1 MRLVNSYRFDLLLY
15 ALGFLPHVR
24 LDSTY
29 GTHGIVFILNL
40 LSMFFTIPRK
50 RYFLMSLELSKPTK
64 LNLNNKAAVAE
75 AVKTHLE
82 DDKKNRMENSGFVF
96 VVEIQ
101 MQ

>member
-1 MRLVNSYRFDLLLY
+1 
-15 ALGFLPHVR
+15 
-24 LDSTY
+24 
-29 GTHGIVFILNL
+29 
-40 LSMFFTIPRK
+40 
-50 RYFLMSLELSKPTK
+50 MSSELSKPTK